1 MDGRKRRARSEFL
14 WGWGMI
20 LPAIVGLIILNIIPI
35 FQTIYQSFFKTGAFG
50 RSYIFIGAQNY
61 QKLIQD
67 KDVFLATINTFQ
79 FVLLEVPVSIILAL
93 ILAVLLNRPMKGRS
107 AFRTIIFVPM
117 VAAPAAVAMVWKW
130 LLNSKFGLVNHFL
143 NSIGLSSVDWLS
155 DSKVALLSVAIVG
168 IWSILGYN
176 MVLFISGLQE
186 IPHDYYEA
194 ADIDGASEVR
204 QFFNITVPLLS
215 PTTFFIVQTRIIGAL
230 TVFDLMFMV
239 MDKTNVA
246 LSKVQSVV
254 YLFYQYS
261 FTNGNKG
268 MGSALVMILVVFIM
282 ILTFILQQAEKKLV
296 YHA

>member
-155 DSKVALLSVAIVG
+155 YSAT
-168 IWSILGYN
+168 IWSCFWQVCRKFRTI
-176 MVLFISGLQE
+176 
-186 IPHDYYEA
+186 
-194 ADIDGASEVR
+194 
-204 QFFNITVPLLS
+204 ITRL
-215 PTTFFIVQTRIIGAL
+215 R
-230 TVFDLMFMV
+230 
-239 MDKTNVA
+239 K
-246 LSKVQSVV
+246 
-254 YLFYQYS
+254 
-261 FTNGNKG
+261 
-268 MGSALVMILVVFIM
+268 
-282 ILTFILQQAEKKLV
+282 
-296 YHA
+296 